1 MTCSRNPAEVCTLLT
16 EQHLVWFGSSTASD
30 ATISGA
36 ATQFPPNV
44 SSPSGSQVITDAVS
58 TPQTAVCSPSPPILQ
73 ASSLDPLDAVSTPQR
88 GAVCSPPQSSSL
100 HPLDDENFLEITEY
114 LMQMEKTHV
123 YNLGLILGLSQH
135 KVKAMKD
142 TDTFLDDVITAW
154 LRKEDQVIKRGEPSW
169 TVLVSALKHRR
180 VGQTGIA
187 SIIAKDKGLSL

>member
-1 MTCSRNPAEVCTLLT
+1 MPV
-16 EQHLVWFGSSTASD
+16 
-30 ATISGA
+30 
-36 ATQFPPNV
+36 
-44 SSPSGSQVITDAVS
+44 PS
-58 TPQTAVCSPSPPILQ
+58 
-73 ASSLDPLDAVSTPQR
+73 
-88 GAVCSPPQSSSL
+88 
-100 HPLDDENFLEITEY
+100 DDEDFLEITQY

-154 LRKEDQVIKRGEPSW
+154 LRKEDRVIKRGEPSW

-187 SIIAKDKGLSL
+187 STIAKDKGLSL